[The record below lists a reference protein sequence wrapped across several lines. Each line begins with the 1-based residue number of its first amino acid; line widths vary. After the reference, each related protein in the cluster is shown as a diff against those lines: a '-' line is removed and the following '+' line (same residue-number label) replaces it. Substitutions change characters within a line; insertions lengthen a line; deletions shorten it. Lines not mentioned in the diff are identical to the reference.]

1 MNSRNKIQTQ
11 LVCRCLTAVLFLGA
25 AVMIFLSVAQ
35 VGGTKISTWDM
46 MRLSKKISEVSGNS
60 DIVGKVVDEYV
71 SSYLPFLLILMI
83 LPVVEAAC
91 MLIWKSTISAWIG
104 LAGGCIN
111 GIMVVTMYAKL
122 RSVIGTFST
131 WLSFF
136 GGEESGN
143 VITLK
148 HFVFI
153 LWGIV
158 YIFIVILSLFHLYQ
172 TYGERR
178 PKGEKISSPPQIPK
192 QKKQEKLPVP
202 SKTNLEKS
210 TIFMESPS
218 GILEGKNQLSG
229 QVYPLAGSQILR
241 IGLQEDGCEIPITGF
256 PQGAFCEIEYRQ
268 SERAYLLTPNQRQL
282 VYLESGQPLGANRTY
297 TIAKGKRIYLRERTQ
312 MFECK

>member
-25 AVMIFLSVAQ
+25 AVMIFLSVAE
-35 VGGTKISTWDM
+35 VGGTKVSTWNM
-46 MRLSKKISEVSGNS
+46 MRLSQKISEVSGNS
-60 DIVGKVVDEYV
+60 AIVGNVVDEYV
-71 SSYLPFLLILMI
+71 SSYFPFLIILMI
-83 LPVVEAAC
+83 LPVIEAAC

-104 LAGGCIN
+104 LVGGCIN
-111 GIMVVTMYAKL
+111 GIMVITMYAKL

-143 VITLK
+143 AITLK

-153 LWGIV
+153 LWAIV
-158 YIFIVILSLFHLYQ
+158 YIFIIILSLFHLYL

-178 PKGEKISSPPQIPK
+178 PKGEKISLPPQIPK
-192 QKKQEKLPVP
+192 QKKQEKNPATLDRT
-202 SKTNLEKS
+202 SEKH

-218 GILEGKNQLSG
+218 GILEGKGQLSG
-229 QVYPLAGSQILR
+229 QVYPLTGSQILR
-241 IGLQEDGCEIPITGF
+241 IGLPEEGCEIPIKGF
-256 PQGAFCEIEYRQ
+256 PQGAFCKMEYRQ
-268 SERAYLLTPNQRQL
+268 SERVYLLTPNQRKL

-297 TIAKGKRIYLRERTQ
+297 TIAKGKRIYLIERTQ

>member
-25 AVMIFLSVAQ
+25 AVMIFLSVAK

-60 DIVGKVVDEYV
+60 AIVGNVVDEYV
-71 SSYLPFLLILMI
+71 SAYLPFLLVLMI
-83 LPVVEAAC
+83 LPVAEAAC
-91 MLIWKSTISAWIG
+91 ILIWKSTISAWIG

-111 GIMVVTMYAKL
+111 GIMVITMYAKL
-122 RSVIGTFST
+122 HSVIGTFST

-143 VITLK
+143 VITLR

-172 TYGERR
+172 TYGEHR
-178 PKGEKISSPPQIPK
+178 PKGEKNSAPPQIPK
-192 QKKQEKLPVP
+192 QKKQEKLPVS
-202 SKTNLEKS
+202 SKTIPEKQ

-229 QVYPLAGSQILR
+229 QVYPLDGSRILR
-241 IGLQEDGCEIPITGF
+241 IGLPEDGCEIPIKGF
-256 PQGAFCEIEYRQ
+256 PQGAFCKVEYRQ
-268 SERAYLLTPNQRQL
+268 SERVYLLTPNQRQL

-297 TIAKGKRIYLRERTQ
+297 TIAKGKRIYLKERTQ